1 MEASTCG
8 SPSMLATLQISRIGL
23 CCLLAAAIACSAPTA
38 QAQLRG
44 GRQQTFEQ
52 ARQHMVQD
60 EILGAGIKN
69 PRVVDAVRA
78 TPRHEFMPASERAM
92 AYYDMALPIGEG
104 QTISPPF
111 VVAYM
116 TQEIDPQPTDKVL
129 EIGTGSGYQAA
140 ILSPLVKEVYS
151 IEIVEPLGKRA
162 ARTLKRLKYENV
174 FTKVGDGF
182 QGWAEHAPF
191 DKIIVTCS
199 PESVPQPLVDQ
210 LREGGRLIVPL
221 GERYQ
226 QILYLYTKQK
236 GKLVSE
242 ALRPTLFVPMTGQAE
257 ERRQILPDP
266 RKPGIQNGGFEEPA
280 EITDTAVLQ
289 QEKVAGW
296 HYQRQLELI
305 EAGQV
310 PGEAAREGERFI
322 TFQNLDR
329 GRNSAALQG
338 FAVDGRQIPALD
350 VSAWIRADRIVPGS
364 LSDQVATLAV
374 MFYDERRGSL
384 GEQRLGT
391 WKGTRDWHEFKAR
404 LPVPNKAREAILRVG
419 LFGATGRL
427 SVDDV
432 RISSAA
438 P

>member
-1 MEASTCG
+1 
-8 SPSMLATLQISRIGL
+8 MLAPAGQFAAILRLLLGL
-23 CCLLAAAIACSAPTA
+23 VLLLATGTASAQKKAT
-38 QAQLRG
+38 
-44 GRQQTFEQ
+44 RQTQFDQ
-52 ARQHMVQD
+52 ARELMVRD
-60 EILGAGIKN
+60 EISAAGIKN
-69 PRVVDAVRA
+69 ARVIESVRK
-78 TPRHEFMPASERAM
+78 TPRHEFMPASERDK

-162 ARTLKRLKYENV
+162 ARTLKRLKYDNV

-182 QGWAEHAPF
+182 QGWAENAPF

-199 PESVPQPLVDQ
+199 PEKVPQPLVDQ

-226 QILYLYTKQK
+226 QILYLFKKQD

-242 ALRPTLFVPMTGQAE
+242 ALRPTLFVPMTGKAE
-257 ERRQILPDP
+257 SGRQVLPDP
-266 RKPGIQNGGFEEPA
+266 LKPSLQNGGFEEPA
-280 EITDTAVLQ
+280 KITDANVKQ

-305 EAGQV
+305 EAGQDTDK
-310 PGEAAREGERFI
+310 PAREGNRYV
-322 TFQNLDR
+322 TFHNAER

-338 FAVDGRQIPALD
+338 FAVDGRQVHELD
-350 VSAWIRADRIVPGS
+350 ISAWIKTDEVVQGS
-364 LSDQVATLAV
+364 LPDQLATVAV
-374 MFYDERRGSL
+374 MFYDERRGSQ
-384 GEQRLGT
+384 GEQQLGT
-391 WKGTRDWHEFKAR
+391 WKGTSDWQEHKAR
-404 LPVPNKAREAILRVG
+404 VRVPPKAREAIIRIG

-432 RISSAA
+432 KISAVA
-438 P
+438 NERN